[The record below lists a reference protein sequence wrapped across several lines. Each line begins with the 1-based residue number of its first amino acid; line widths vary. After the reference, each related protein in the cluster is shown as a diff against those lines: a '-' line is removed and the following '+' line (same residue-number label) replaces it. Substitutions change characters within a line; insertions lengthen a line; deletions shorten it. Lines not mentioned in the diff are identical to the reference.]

1 MSDDRPLKILH
12 VARAPAGGI
21 FRHMIDLARGQVARG
36 HRVGVIV
43 DSRTGGSRADAALAA
58 IAPDL
63 ALGVSRFAMR
73 RELGICDVFGLYRVA
88 GRIRELD
95 IDVAHGHGAK
105 GGAFVRLAAAGRPLI
120 RTYTPHGGS
129 LHYGRRTP
137 RGIVYASLERALMR
151 RTDLFLFES
160 TFARDAYETAV
171 GPPSGVVRVVH
182 NGLADADFEPIPPAA
197 DATDIVFVGELRR
210 LKGPDVLIDAIARLR
225 TNGQSVTATI
235 AGEGDQCGALRAQIG
250 RLGLTGEVRFLG
262 HVPARQAFSLGRL
275 VVVPSRA
282 ESLPYV
288 VMEAAAAG
296 MPVLA
301 TNVGGIPEI
310 FGPLAARLVPPDQ
323 PAALAE
329 AIAAALEKPAAL
341 RANAEM
347 LREQV
352 RLSFS
357 HSSMVDHVL
366 RAYRDAIA
374 ARFKQLH

>member
-1 MSDDRPLKILH
+1 MTDDRPLKILH

-21 FRHMIDLARGQVARG
+21 FRHMLDLARGQVARG

-43 DSRTGGSRADAALAA
+43 DSRTGGSRADMALAA
-58 IAPDL
+58 LAPDL
-63 ALGVSRFAMR
+63 ALGVGRIAMR
-73 RELGICDVFGLYRVA
+73 RELSPSDVFGLYRVS
-88 GRIRELD
+88 GRIRRLD
-95 IDVAHGHGAK
+95 ADILHGHGAK
-105 GGAFVRLAAAGRPLI
+105 GGAFVRLAAAGRPVV

-129 LHYGRRTP
+129 LHYGPRTP
-137 RGIVYASLERALMR
+137 RGIVYASLERLLMR

-160 TFARDAYETAV
+160 AFARDTYQSAIGV
-171 GPPSGVVRVVH
+171 PSGVIRVVH
-182 NGLADADFEPIPPAA
+182 NGLADADFEPVPPAH

-225 TNGQSVTATI
+225 TMGRSVTATI
-235 AGEGDQCGALRAQIG
+235 VGEGADKAALRTQIG
-250 RLGLTGEVRFLG
+250 RLGLTGEIRFLG

-310 FGPLAARLVPPDQ
+310 FGPLAARLVPPDHA
-323 PAALAE
+323 AALAD
-329 AIAAALEKPAAL
+329 AIAAALAKPAAL
-341 RANAEM
+341 RADAEA

-352 RLSFS
+352 RRSFS
-357 HSSMVDHVL
+357 QNSMVDGVL
-366 RAYRDAIA
+366 AAYRDAMA
-374 ARFKQLH
+374 ARFMQVH

>member
-1 MSDDRPLKILH
+1 MTHERSLNILH

-36 HRVGVIV
+36 HRVGIIV
-43 DSRTGGSRADAALAA
+43 DSRTGGSRADAALASV
-58 IAPDL
+58 APDL
-63 ALGVSRFAMR
+63 ALGVCRVPMH
-73 RELGICDVFGLYRVA
+73 REINVSDVVGLYRVS
-88 GRIRELD
+88 GRIRELAL
-95 IDVAHGHGAK
+95 DVVHGHGAK
-105 GGAFVRLAAAGRPLI
+105 GGAFVRMATARRPLL

-129 LHYGRRTP
+129 LHYGPRTP
-137 RGIVYASLERALMR
+137 RGLVYGSLERLLMR

-160 TFARDAYETAV
+160 AFARDAYQASIGT
-171 GPPSGVVRVVH
+171 PSAIVRVVH
-182 NGLADADFEPIPPAA
+182 NGLADDDFEPVSPAA

-225 TNGQSVTATI
+225 TNGRSLTATI
-235 AGEGDQCGALRAQIG
+235 AGEGMESGALRTQIG

-296 MPVLA
+296 MPVVA

-310 FGPLAARLVPPDQ
+310 FGPLASQLVPPDQ

-329 AIAAALEKPAAL
+329 AIAAALEKPTAL
-341 RANAEM
+341 RVNAEM

-357 HSSMVDHVL
+357 HGCMVDRVL
-366 RAYRDAIA
+366 EAYRDAIA
-374 ARFKQLH
+374 ARFRQLH

>member
-1 MSDDRPLKILH
+1 MTDDQPLKILH

-21 FRHMIDLARGQVARG
+21 FRHMIDLARGQVALG

-63 ALGVSRFAMR
+63 ALGVSRIAMR
-73 RELGICDVFGLYRVA
+73 RELGLSDVFGLYRVS

-95 IDVAHGHGAK
+95 VDIVHGHGAK
-105 GGAFVRLAAAGRPLI
+105 GGAFGRLAAAGRSLI

-137 RGIVYASLERALMR
+137 RGIVYAALERALMR

-171 GPPSGVVRVVH
+171 GAPSGVVRVVH
-182 NGLADADFEPIPPAA
+182 NGLADGDFEPVLPAA

-225 TNGQSVTATI
+225 TAGRSVTATI
-235 AGEGDQCGALRAQIG
+235 VGEGEESGALRSQIG

-275 VVVPSRA
+275 LVVPSRA
-282 ESLPYV
+282 KSLPYV

-296 MPVLA
+296 IPVLA
-301 TNVGGIPEI
+301 TTVGGIPEI
-310 FGPLAARLVPPDQ
+310 FGPLASRLVPPDH
-323 PAALAE
+323 PAALAD

-341 RANAEM
+341 RTNAEL

-352 RLSFS
+352 RRSFCQR
-357 HSSMVDHVL
+357 SMVDRVL
-366 RAYRDAIA
+366 AAYRDAIA
-374 ARFKQLH
+374 ARFKQVQ

>member
-63 ALGVSRFAMR
+63 ALGVSRIAMR
-73 RELGICDVFGLYRVA
+73 RELGISDVFGLCRVS

-95 IDVAHGHGAK
+95 IDVAHGHCAK
-105 GGAFVRLAAAGRPLI
+105 GGAFVRLAAAGRPLV

-210 LKGPDVLIDAIARLR
+210 LKGQDVLIDAIARLR
-225 TNGQSVTATI
+225 TNGQSITATI
-235 AGEGDQCGALRAQIG
+235 VGEGDQSGALRTQIG

-366 RAYRDAIA
+366 GAYRDAIA
-374 ARFKQLH
+374 ARFMQFH